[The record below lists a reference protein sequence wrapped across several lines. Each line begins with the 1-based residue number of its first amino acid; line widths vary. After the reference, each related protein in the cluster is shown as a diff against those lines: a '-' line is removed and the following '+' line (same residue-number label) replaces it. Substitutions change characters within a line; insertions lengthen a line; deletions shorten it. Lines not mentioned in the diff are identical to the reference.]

1 MYIIYLLLSTK
12 AMFITLKYGFGYI
25 FGVKNMTK
33 CQNYPLS
40 LKGKINT
47 QDTRELDQSAH
58 VTHLTK
64 PLIL

>member
-1 MYIIYLLLSTK
+1 
-12 AMFITLKYGFGYI
+12 MFITLKYGFGYI
-25 FGVKNMTK
+25 LGVKNMTK

-40 LKGKINT
+40 LKGKMNT